1 MPTSI
6 ICNDLNMQI
15 KPISAKSFIKPIL
28 LAVPYIFLV
37 FVLLVSVAAPLLE
50 YQRLEVS
57 RNFFAIT
64 HKICNQLPTRCLF
77 IFTSPMAL
85 CARCFAIYLSML
97 VVGVLTI
104 VVKKNIFNW
113 KLGILLMIPC
123 IIDGSTQ
130 YLGQRLS
137 NNGLRLATGTL
148 AGIGIGLI
156 FFPLY
161 FRFIDRIFQRR

>member
-1 MPTSI
+1 MSTSI

-15 KPISAKSFIKPIL
+15 KPISVKSYIKSTL

-37 FVLLVSVAAPLLE
+37 FVLIVSVAAPLLE

-104 VVKKNIFNW
+104 VIKKNLFNW
-113 KLGILLMIPC
+113 KLSILLMIPC

>member
-1 MPTSI
+1 MLNKGI
-6 ICNDLNMQI
+6 I
-15 KPISAKSFIKPIL
+15 K
-28 LAVPYIFLV
+28 
-37 FVLLVSVAAPLLE
+37 FVLLVIPYLLLFFVLSISVVAPLLE
-50 YQRLEVS
+50 YQRIEVS
-57 RNFFAIT
+57 RNFYEIT

-97 VVGVLTI
+97 TVGVLMI
-104 VVKKNIFNW
+104 VVKKEFFNW
-113 KLGILLMIPC
+113 KLGIVLMIPC

-137 NNGLRLATGTL
+137 NNGLRLITGAL

-161 FRFIDRIFQRR
+161 FRFIDRITQRG